1 MKKILVLG
9 AGKSATTL
17 ITYLLGN
24 AKQHGWHI
32 TVGDFHIETAI
43 QKIGGHECGTAIFFD
58 VKNAEL
64 RAKCVQEHDIVASV
78 LPAAFHQMVA
88 LDCLEYGKHIIT
100 PSYVSQ
106 ENAALDKAFKDK
118 NLLFMGEIGLD
129 PGIDHMSMMRTLDE
143 IKAKGAN
150 IKAVRSFCGALIAP
164 ESDNNPWNYKF
175 TWAPMNVVLAGQGTA
190 QYLKNGKPKYIP
202 YNRLFSLTENY
213 HIEGLGTYEAYANR
227 DSLSYLDKY
236 QLSQIPT
243 FIRGTLRKE
252 GYCEAWNTFVK
263 LGLTD
268 DNISIYNTEKLT
280 YSDLIHAFLPS
291 NYIEENPDVQTAL
304 AEFLHIGVASPIMKK
319 LAWLGLFDKN
329 NFIGQGPATPAKIL
343 HDLLIKKWALEEAD
357 VDMIIM
363 LHKID
368 YELDGYN
375 FSHTSTMVQ
384 KGEDAENTALA
395 ATVGLPMGMMIK
407 LLLTTDLQLSGVQI
421 PIMKEVYEPILKE
434 LEEYDVFFT
443 DKEEEI

>member
-17 ITYLLGN
+17 ISYLLKN
-24 AKQHGWHI
+24 AKQHDWHI
-32 TVGDFHIETAI
+32 TVGDFNIDTAT
-43 QKIGGHECGTAIFFD
+43 QKIGGHEHGTPIFFD
-58 VKNAEL
+58 VKDAAL

-78 LPAAFHQMVA
+78 LPAAFHQLVA

-100 PSYVSQ
+100 PSYVSK
-106 ENAALDKAFKDK
+106 EAAALDEAFKAK

-150 IKAVRSFCGALIAP
+150 IKAVRSFCGALVAP
-164 ESDNNPWNYKF
+164 ESDNNPWHYKF

-213 HIEGLGTYEAYANR
+213 HINDLGTYEAYANR

-236 QLSQIPT
+236 QLSEIPT
-243 FIRGTLRKE
+243 FIRGTLRKKE
-252 GYCEAWNTFVK
+252 YCEAWNAFVK

-268 DNISIYNTEKLT
+268 NNISIYNTQNMT
-280 YSDLIHAFLPS
+280 YADLIAAFLPA
-291 NYIEENPDVQTAL
+291 NYTEENTDIQTAL
-304 AEFLHIGVASPIMKK
+304 AEFLDVGVASPVMNK
-319 LAWLGLFDKN
+319 LTWLGLFDNK

-343 HDLLIKKWALEEAD
+343 HDLLIEKWALEEED

-368 YELDGYN
+368 YELDGCD

-407 LLLTTDLQLSGVQI
+407 LLLTTNLQLSGVQI
-421 PIMKEVYEPILKE
+421 PIMKAVYEPILKE
-434 LEEYDVFFT
+434 LEEYDVIFT
-443 DKEEEI
+443 AKEEEI

>member
-17 ITYLLGN
+17 ISYLLKN
-24 AKQHGWHI
+24 AAQYNWHI
-32 TVGDFHIETAI
+32 TVGDFNIDIAA
-43 QKIGGHECGTAIFFD
+43 QKIDGHKHGTAIFFD
-58 VKNAEL
+58 VKNADL

-78 LPAAFHQMVA
+78 LPAVFHQMVA
-88 LDCLEYGKHIIT
+88 LDCLKYEKHIVT
-100 PSYVSQ
+100 PSYLSK
-106 ENAALDKAFKDK
+106 EAEALDAAFKAK

-150 IKAVRSFCGALIAP
+150 IQAVRSFCGALIAP

-175 TWAPMNVVLAGQGTA
+175 TWAPMNVILAGQGTA
-190 QYLKNGKPKYIP
+190 QYLKNGQPKYIP

-213 HIEGLGTYEAYANR
+213 HIDKLGTYEAYANR

-236 QLSQIPT
+236 ELSEIPT
-243 FIRGTLRKE
+243 FIRGTLRKK
-252 GYCEAWNTFVK
+252 GYCEAWNAFVK

-268 DNISIYNTEKLT
+268 NNISIYNTEKLT
-280 YSDLIHAFLPS
+280 YADLIGAFLPA
-291 NYIEENPDVQTAL
+291 NYTADHADIQTAL
-304 AEFLHIGVASPIMKK
+304 AEFLNIGVASPVMKK
-319 LAWLGLFDKN
+319 LAWLGLFDNN

-343 HDLLIKKWALEEAD
+343 HDLLVKKWALEEAD

-368 YELDGYN
+368 YELNGTI

-384 KGEDAENTALA
+384 KGKDAEQTALA

-421 PIMKEVYEPILKE
+421 PIMKAVYEPILKE
-434 LEEYDVFFT
+434 LEEYDVFFI